1 MKRLHLLFVL
11 LLAISITACN
21 DRKTQKDEDEIQ
33 LEEQDNVNT
42 DYEKAI
48 VNEMPS
54 ADDQNEINEA
64 KGVINDYYGA
74 LGRSQPR
81 DAYDM
86 MDPASNRGTF
96 SEFSEK
102 QSKYENIE
110 VSFTDEKPTVS
121 DMGNNYSVKMPIRY
135 TGTTAQGNQETYSGT
150 VELMKEKT
158 DDGEYRITSL
168 DVKREDS

>member
-1 MKRLHLLFVL
+1 MKRLNLLFIA
-11 LLAISITACN
+11 LLAISITSCGN
-21 DRKTQKDEDEIQ
+21 RETQKDEDEIQ
-33 LEEQDNVNT
+33 LEEQDNIST
-42 DYEKAI
+42 QYEKAI
-48 VNEMPS
+48 VDEMPS

-81 DAYDM
+81 DAYDL
-86 MDPASNRGTF
+86 MDPGSNRGSF

-121 DMGNNYSVKMPIRY
+121 DMGNNYSVKIPIRY

-150 VELMKEKT
+150 AELMKQKT

-168 DVKREDS
+168 NVKREDS